1 MLQLEHILP
10 RQSISDGTW
19 IGAGTV
25 KDINESGIY
34 VGISAGKKDVEEIFS
49 ATESD

>member
-10 RQSISDGTW
+10 RQFISDGTW
-19 IGAGTV
+19 IGVGAI
-25 KDINESGIY
+25 KDINESGVY
-34 VGISAGKKDVEEIFS
+34 AGISTGKKDVEKIFS